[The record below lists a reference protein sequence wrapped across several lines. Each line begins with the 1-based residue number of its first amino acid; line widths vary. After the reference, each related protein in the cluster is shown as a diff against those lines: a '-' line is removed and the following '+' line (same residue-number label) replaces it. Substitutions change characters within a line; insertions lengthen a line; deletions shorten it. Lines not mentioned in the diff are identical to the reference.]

1 MQNITKWEFQH
12 SKKDI
17 PYPSKKEYFKKM
29 IAANA
34 KLGRKMGWH
43 AYFTLFP
50 DKKKDDPKN
59 MYGFKSGAAPPT
71 EGVQVIQ
78 GFLNDLMELTTNV
91 KFRKPRS
98 AFQASLKSNLQEV
111 FDENKVMVASDKKR
125 HYYLF
130 EKEKYNK
137 LLQEHVTKTY

>member
-1 MQNITKWEFQH
+1 
-12 SKKDI
+12 
-17 PYPSKKEYFKKM
+17 
-29 IAANA
+29 
-34 KLGRKMGWH
+34 
-43 AYFTLFP
+43 
-50 DKKKDDPKN
+50 
-59 MYGFKSGAAPPT
+59 MYGFKSGAAPPP
-71 EGVQVIQ
+71 EGAQAIQ

-91 KFRKPRS
+91 KFRMPRS